1 MKEEIMTYNIIVF
14 GTPTC
19 SWCKKVKEY
28 LRSKGLTYKDIDVSK
43 DSAALQDMI
52 KKTGQQGVPQ
62 IWINNH
68 PVVGFDRAKIDRLL
82 ETYIKKEK
90 P

>member
-82 ETYIKKEK
+82 EKYIKKEK

>member
-1 MKEEIMTYNIIVF
+1 MTYNIIVF

-82 ETYIKKEK
+82 EKYIKKEK

>member
-1 MKEEIMTYNIIVF
+1 MTYNIIVF

>member
-1 MKEEIMTYNIIVF
+1 MTYNIIVF

-68 PVVGFDRAKIDRLL
+68 PVVGFDRTKIDRLL